1 MTGLDGN
8 QEPYRSR
15 QEPYSLESEPHSGRG
30 QSYGGYAG
38 RILRVE
44 LTTGEVSTERLD
56 PGLARLLLGGKGL
69 ATWYLLQNVPAHAG
83 AHGPENALILFTG
96 PLTGTLAPTSGRI
109 GLATKSPTTGA
120 YLDSYCGG
128 FFGAV
133 LKWAGYDLVIITGK
147 ASKPMVLVID
157 DAAVRLEPAEGLWGL
172 TTDRAADEL
181 ARRYPSF
188 ESLAIGPAGERL
200 SPIATVN
207 NGSRTAARG
216 GIGAVFGAK
225 QLKAVVVRGTGQ
237 VKVARHK
244 EFLHA
249 CRVAY
254 RTLRM
259 NPAIQRLKKDGSAN
273 ILELIS
279 ASGGLPTM
287 NYQRG
292 DFAGADELM
301 GEAWRENE
309 WQQDTACFGCP
320 ITCAKV
326 AEVKVGPY
334 AGTWVDG
341 PDYET
346 VMAFGSNLGI
356 SDRAA
361 IIRANYLCDT
371 YGVDTISAGGII
383 GFVMELFER
392 GLITADE
399 LDGIAPRWGDG
410 EAAVGLLEKIAS
422 GTGVGRRLERGVR
435 ALSAEFPGS
444 EAFAM
449 HVKGLEMPAYLP
461 RAAKGVALGY
471 AVSERGACHLHGA
484 PIGELLGAAN
494 PRTTEGKAALMRA
507 KQIDAAIIDSTVHCF
522 FADFGMTLKEV
533 YELVVTATGLPYR
546 SVKDLEVVAERIIT
560 LTRLFNLREGF
571 TRRDDTLPARS
582 LAEPVPAGPAAGE
595 TVNLEPMLSE
605 YYQLMGWDEGG
616 RPRPE
621 RLAELGLAGLGLAE
635 LEPSGR
641 KTSTPEGD
649 VRL

>member
-1 MTGLDGN
+1 MNGMSVRRES
-8 QEPYRSR
+8 QA
-15 QEPYSLESEPHSGRG
+15 ESEPKYG
-30 QSYGGYAG
+30 YGGYVG
-38 RILRVE
+38 RILRVN
-44 LTTGEVSTERLD
+44 LTTGAVSTESLD
-56 PGLARLLLGGKGL
+56 ESLARLLLGGKGL
-69 ATWYLLQNVPAHAG
+69 ATWYLLKNVPPQVSPLS
-83 AHGPENALILFTG
+83 PENVLVLFTG
-96 PLTGTLAPTSGRI
+96 PLTGTLAPTSGRV
-109 GLATKSPTTGA
+109 GLATKSPATGA

-128 FFGAV
+128 FFGAA
-133 LKWAGYDLVIITGK
+133 LKWAGYDMVVITGS
-147 ASKPMVLVID
+147 AETPSVLVIED
-157 DAAVRLEPAEGLWGL
+157 GEVAVESAEGLWG
-172 TTDRAADEL
+172 TTTEKAADEL
-181 ARRYPSF
+181 ACRYAGF

-225 QLKAVVVRGTGQ
+225 HLKAVVVRGTGS

-259 NPAIQRLKKDGSAN
+259 NPAIQRLKRDGSAN
-273 ILELIS
+273 ILELIN

-292 DFAGADELM
+292 DFDQADRLV

-309 WQQDTACFGCP
+309 WRQDTACFGCP

-326 AEVKVGPY
+326 AEVKEGPY
-334 AGTWVDG
+334 AGTRVDG

-361 IIRANYLCDT
+361 IIRANYLCDV
-371 YGVDTISAGGII
+371 YGIDTISAGGII

-392 GLITADE
+392 GLIAADD
-399 LDGIAPRWGDG
+399 LDGIEPRWGDG
-410 EAAVGLLEKIAS
+410 ESAVALIEKIAA
-422 GTGVGRRLERGVR
+422 GAGVGRRLERGVR

-449 HVKGLEMPAYLP
+449 QVKGLEMPAYLP

-494 PRTTEGKAALMRA
+494 PRIIEGKAALMRA

-522 FADFGMTLKEV
+522 FTDFGMTLKEV
-533 YELVVTATGLPYR
+533 YQLVVAATGLPYG
-546 SVKDLEVVAERIIT
+546 SVKDLEQVAERIIT

-571 TRRDDTLPARS
+571 GRRDDTLPARS
-582 LAEPVPAGPAAGE
+582 LGEPVPAGPAAGE
-595 TVNLEPMLSE
+595 TVSLEPMLSE
-605 YYQLMGWDEGG
+605 YYKLMGWDEGG
-616 RPRPE
+616 RPRSE
-621 RLAELGLAGLGLAE
+621 RSAELGLAELGLEG
-635 LEPSGR
+635 SGF
-641 KTSTPEGD
+641 D
-649 VRL
+649 